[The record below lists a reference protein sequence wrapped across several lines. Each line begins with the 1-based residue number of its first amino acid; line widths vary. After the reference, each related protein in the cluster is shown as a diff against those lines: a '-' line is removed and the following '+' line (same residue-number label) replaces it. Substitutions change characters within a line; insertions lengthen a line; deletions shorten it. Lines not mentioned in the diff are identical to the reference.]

1 MFGRNASVVRQA
13 ADKYGVRTQPAT
25 KDNTMFTPPS
35 TRAAS
40 AYKSVG
46 IETSVSAADP
56 HQLINLLFE
65 SLLQSLGL
73 AKAALERG
81 DIGGKG
87 KAIGRA
93 VRLIDE
99 GLKASLNEEQG
110 GDLAANLR
118 SVYDYCVIRLTM
130 ANLKNDRSKIE
141 EVENLIVPLAQ
152 SWKQIR
158 AQALKGA

>member
-1 MFGRNASVVRQA
+1 M
-13 ADKYGVRTQPAT
+13 
-25 KDNTMFTPPS
+25 KDITMFTPAS

-40 AYKSVG
+40 AYRSVG
-46 IETSVSAADP
+46 LETSIHAADS
-56 HQLINLLFE
+56 HELVNLLFAA
-65 SLLQSLGL
+65 LLQSLGS
-73 AKAALERG
+73 AKAALASG

-87 KAIGRA
+87 RAIARS

-99 GLKASLNEEQG
+99 GLKANLNEAQG
-110 GDLAANLR
+110 GELATNLHAL
-118 SVYDYCVIRLTM
+118 YDYCMIGLTM

-141 EVENLIVPLAQ
+141 EVERLIEPLAQ

>member
-1 MFGRNASVVRQA
+1 
-13 ADKYGVRTQPAT
+13 
-25 KDNTMFTPPS
+25 MFTPPS

-56 HQLINLLFE
+56 HELINLLFD

-73 AKAALERG
+73 AKSALARG
-81 DIGGKG
+81 DIVAKG
-87 KAIGRA
+87 RAIGRA
-93 VRLIDE
+93 VRLIEE
-99 GLKASLNEEQG
+99 GLKASLNEAQG
-110 GDLAANLR
+110 GELAANLHDL
-118 SVYDYCVIRLTM
+118 YDYCTFHLTM
-130 ANLKNDRSKIE
+130 ANVKNDSGKIE
-141 EVENLIVPLAQ
+141 EVERLLAPLAQ

>member
-1 MFGRNASVVRQA
+1 MLRHSPSVVRQA
-13 ADKYGVRTQPAT
+13 ADKYGDRTQPAM

-56 HQLINLLFE
+56 HELINLLFD

-73 AKAALERG
+73 AKAALAQG

-87 KAIGRA
+87 RAIGRA

-99 GLKASLNEEQG
+99 GLKASLNEGQG
-110 GDLAANLR
+110 GELAANLHAL
-118 SVYDYCVIRLTM
+118 YDYCVTQLTM

-141 EVENLIVPLAQ
+141 EVERLIQPVAQ